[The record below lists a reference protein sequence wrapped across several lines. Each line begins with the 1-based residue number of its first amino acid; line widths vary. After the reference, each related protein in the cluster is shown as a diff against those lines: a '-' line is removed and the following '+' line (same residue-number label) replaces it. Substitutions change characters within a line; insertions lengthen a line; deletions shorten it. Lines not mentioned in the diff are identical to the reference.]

1 MVSICSLIPYFFHN
15 DYFLISSTDESEN
28 SLNEK
33 KNKIY
38 RIKQFTAETFSISP
52 CGE

>member
-1 MVSICSLIPYFFHN
+1 MTTFYIG
-15 DYFLISSTDESEN
+15 STDESEN

-38 RIKQFTAETFSISP
+38 RIKQLTAETFSISP